1 MKILDFLLNYI
12 ATLLIVITMQFS
24 SNLTKA
30 IAKLEKLVDKISY
43 APLLI
48 NAFFY
53 MIFSKEMY
61 FEIRRKIK
69 NMKIKDVKISQI
81 AKNLVKYMIYMF
93 PSICIFSFICVT
105 SSFVIGNEAFTVV
118 NYLIGY
124 SLFTVLVY
132 AIAVLSFVSEFVM
145 SGELFDGKPF
155 VKKQHD
161 SNKTDNI
168 STGFAHDYDFTKIFN
183 NNNCE

>member
-1 MKILDFLLNYI
+1 MKILDFLLNC
-12 ATLLIVITMQFS
+12 IVALSIVVIIDFS

-30 IAKLEKLVDKISY
+30 IAKLEELVDKISY

-53 MIFSKEMY
+53 MIFRKEIY
-61 FEIRRKIK
+61 FKIGRKIK
-69 NMKIKDVKISQI
+69 NMKIKDVKVSQI

-105 SSFVIGNEAFTVV
+105 SYFVIGNEAFTVV

-132 AIAVLSFVSEFVM
+132 AIAVLSFTADFFM
-145 SGELFDGKPF
+145 SGELFDDNSF
-155 VKKQHD
+155 VKEQTD
-161 SNKTDNI
+161 SSETDNI
-168 STGFAHDYDFTKIFN
+168 STSFSHDYDFTKIFN